1 MGSGHSLLLERLVL
15 VVGVPMVVGIVVV
28 AVAMVVAVGVLVV
41 VGIAM
46 QGIHTLR
53 IVFLT
58 LCRCCCSVCGGQA
71 MALPLRDGLRCY
83 TLKDRCTQVY
93 GFSK

>member
-1 MGSGHSLLLERLVL
+1 MGSSHSLLLDRLVL

-46 QGIHTLR
+46 QGIHALR
-53 IVFLT
+53 IVFLA
-58 LCRCCCSVCGGQA
+58 LCRCCCYFCIRPA
-71 MALPLRDGLRCY
+71 MALHHGHRCY
-83 TLKDRCTQVY
+83 TLKDRCMQVY